1 MVAPVW
7 RRLHQTLSN
16 PLFMQLRLKTK
27 LTLGLIFLFILTL
40 LISMQGIYQIYR
52 LNQDARLIL
61 QENLHSIAYCNNML
75 MALEQRPVKLATLQQ
90 NLALQQHNITE
101 PGEDSA
107 TARVTDLVAQI
118 QQSPGNAE
126 IPEELRHAILQVA
139 EINQQAIIEK
149 NQIASLSA
157 NRAILTL
164 SVSTLIVLTISIIFI
179 FAYPQI
185 VSHPINLLTAGIRQI
200 AEKNYSTRIHLQPG
214 DEFGDL
220 AEVFNLMAGKLHE
233 YENSNLEQL
242 RFEKTRLEAIINQMN
257 DGIIGL
263 DAKNRV
269 LFMNAVAIRLCGPK
283 KTPLL
288 ESVLKHPVH
297 QQLIIGDTY
306 FIKDVVNVTVNGDAI
321 GEVIVLRDVSAFQ
334 ELAAAKTRF
343 IATASHELKTPIS
356 AMKMSL
362 SLLADTRTGPLLNE
376 QKELLDSI
384 NEDVERILQISTELL
399 DAAGEAI
406 LPVPPAHPG
415 SSDASPT
422 QP

>member
-149 NQIASLSA
+149 
-157 NRAILTL
+157 
-164 SVSTLIVLTISIIFI
+164 
-179 FAYPQI
+179 
-185 VSHPINLLTAGIRQI
+185 
-200 AEKNYSTRIHLQPG
+200 
-214 DEFGDL
+214 
-220 AEVFNLMAGKLHE
+220 
-233 YENSNLEQL
+233 
-242 RFEKTRLEAIINQMN
+242 
-257 DGIIGL
+257 
-263 DAKNRV
+263 
-269 LFMNAVAIRLCGPK
+269 IRLLPCRPTG
-283 KTPLL
+283 
-288 ESVLKHPVH
+288 
-297 QQLIIGDTY
+297 
-306 FIKDVVNVTVNGDAI
+306 
-321 GEVIVLRDVSAFQ
+321 
-334 ELAAAKTRF
+334 RF
-343 IATASHELKTPIS
+343 
-356 AMKMSL
+356 
-362 SLLADTRTGPLLNE
+362 
-376 QKELLDSI
+376 
-384 NEDVERILQISTELL
+384 
-399 DAAGEAI
+399 
-406 LPVPPAHPG
+406 LPCLFLH
-415 SSDASPT
+415 
-422 QP
+422 